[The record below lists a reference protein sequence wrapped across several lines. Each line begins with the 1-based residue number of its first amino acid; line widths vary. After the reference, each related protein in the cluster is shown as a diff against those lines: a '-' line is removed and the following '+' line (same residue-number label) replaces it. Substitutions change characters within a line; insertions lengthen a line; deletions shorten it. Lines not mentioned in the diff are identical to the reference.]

1 MARFPTADERWPR
14 AGEVIKDKMNIVTI
28 SRSHNCSLC
37 ILENGDVKYH
47 IENERLSRIKYDN
60 LAYDS
65 IYKLPNYVDDIK
77 EIGLT
82 GMYVS
87 PKTEDTTLPVYL
99 DAILRLP
106 GYNKKTLLHE
116 IFTDHHYHHAC
127 CSFYNSGFEKALCI
141 NLDGLGSPVVLENDD
156 KQVYYGREDTTAFVL
171 EYPNK
176 AELIHRNITYPLG
189 IRQPKKT
196 PENYTITNS
205 VSEARAFE
213 ILATHFGY
221 HGLDAGKVMGM
232 ASYGKERIG
241 LPEIYINGKINTSL
255 FRVEEN
261 FNNAYL
267 NVEDYPT
274 LKNNDFQT
282 RADFA
287 HKLQSEAQLR
297 IFKYID
303 NKIKE
308 TGVKNVCL
316 SGGFFLNCVANNF
329 IRKNLPKDV
338 NLYVEPLSS
347 DSGTAMGIAKAI
359 WHGKQ
364 KDKTIRKQKSIYYG
378 FKYDYTLKDLDGW
391 YDYIK
396 CDEKDVVK
404 EILNQKVV
412 GLYQGQSEQGPR
424 ALGNRS
430 ILFDPRNKDG
440 KDIVNKIKKR
450 EWFRPFAGTVLKE
463 HANKYFDIED
473 SPFMM
478 YAVDVKTKEL
488 PCITHIDNTCRVQTL
503 EKDINP
509 VFYNL
514 INEFYKQTGIP
525 VLLNTSFNIDGE
537 PIVETLEDALK
548 TFNRSA
554 LDVLYLPDLGV
565 MIKK

>member
-1 MARFPTADERWPR
+1 VFSIPR
-14 AGEVIKDKMNIVTI
+14 LSTYHKKEKKMSIVTI

-37 ILENGDVKYH
+37 ILENGVVKHH

-65 IYKLPNYVDDIK
+65 IYKLPNYVDEIK

-514 INEFYKQTGIP
+514 INEFYKESGIP